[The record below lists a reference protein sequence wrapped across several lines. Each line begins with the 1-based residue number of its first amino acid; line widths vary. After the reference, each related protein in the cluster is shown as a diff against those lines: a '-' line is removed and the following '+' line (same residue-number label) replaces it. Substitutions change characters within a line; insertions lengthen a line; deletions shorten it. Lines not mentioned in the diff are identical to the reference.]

1 MRLQESQFRK
11 LLLFTGSIAMLVFV
25 LVPFVWMSIVS
36 FTSQPDFLVT
46 GNFSATLENYFEVAT
61 SESLHF
67 FDYLRNS
74 LIVSTFTALAV
85 TLITSLSGYAV
96 SRFRFP
102 GRIVIPLFVLA
113 LSMFPQISI
122 IGYLFQL
129 FSNLGITNT
138 HTALI
143 LPYTAWTTPIALW
156 INMSYFAQIPADL
169 DRAALVD
176 GAGRFRTL
184 VKIILPLAIPGIFSS
199 FLLVFIMSF
208 NEFLFALML
217 TIDYTA
223 QTIPVGI
230 ALFQGLHGE
239 LPWGNLM
246 AASTIATVPLVILT
260 LLFQRYIVSGLMS
273 GSVKQ

>member
-1 MRLQESQFRK
+1 MKLQESQIRS
-11 LLLFTGSIAMLVFV
+11 LLLFSGSALLLGFV
-25 LVPFVWMSIVS
+25 LIPFVWMTVIS
-36 FTSQPDFLVT
+36 FTNQPDFLVT
-46 GNFSATLENYFEVAT
+46 GNYSATFQNYIQVAT

-67 FDYLRNS
+67 FDYLTNS
-74 LIVSTFTALAV
+74 LVVSSLTAVIV
-85 TLITSLSGYAV
+85 TLLTSLSGYAV

-102 GRIVIPLFVLA
+102 GRIAVPLFVLA

-129 FSNLGITNT
+129 FSDLGITNT
-138 HTALI
+138 HVALI
-143 LPYTAWTTPIALW
+143 LPYTAWTIPIALW
-156 INMSYFAQIPADL
+156 INMSYFSQIPADL
-169 DRAALVD
+169 DKAALVD
-176 GAGRFRTL
+176 GAGRFKTL
-184 VKIILPLAIPGIFSS
+184 FRIILPLALPGIFSS

-223 QTIPVGI
+223 QTVPVGI
-230 ALFQGLHGE
+230 ALFQGIHGE

-246 AASTIATVPLVILT
+246 AASTIATIPLVLLT